1 MPPDRNL
8 DVTLPRA
15 IRVERTAA
23 TDPASFVATSDPE
36 ENANSDDSSESAVA
50 SPHKSDSP
58 RSAIK
63 RVVERSKS
71 KKKKASRSKPA
82 TSTTKRG
89 ATSKKAGPS
98 TAADQSDAEFD
109 DATDEERGVRDRT
122 PPSAQPVRRTE
133 LYIDLTGTSQNA
145 DQNEAD
151 EEAGPSTKASAP
163 VPVKAKAKGRGKEKE
178 RKRNRKEQG
187 PQEALGEHLSSLE
200 LSGGQDRVG
209 FCARCCN
216 STGHGGIQDRDRTQK
231 PPSDAYL
238 YFKEPVIADHEVKGQ
253 GIGFWCIGCCAQ
265 SQVVWRPFHDSSK
278 SNLRSNINSKASLS
292 HRVNHPKDGPMDA
305 FVVKKGSTSG
315 PAQAHITAAE
325 ARQIALLPPE
335 VLKMLPG
342 RKTVSKD
349 VTRIYHRMLDVIKE
363 RLAQV
368 SGCFHLALD
377 VWTSKNG
384 NAFLAMII
392 NYQKEGQAQRHL
404 LDMIPFLASH
414 DAKNMGKAVWQTI
427 ERAGIADRL
436 WNLVADNASEKSA
449 MLPVLTKLGGKHLQR
464 FRGKASQVRCKA
476 HICNLISKAVANT
489 FVKAASS
496 VRDKQIAKQ
505 VGINRNVQD
514 EDEVWPSEG
523 EEGVD
528 ADDDEERS
536 TEDEQE
542 AGANI
547 DEGMME
553 EEEEEEIDVLD
564 EPDAAISAS
573 LNPKLTAIDADDQEI
588 DDILAGPVARARPIQ
603 TPTSSAEAS
612 SSGRAGASV
621 SAKDAEERELRDG
634 EVGLQIKKLAWLS
647 KKLRYSPSARRVFKR
662 KCHELKLPRPWTLLR
677 DVATRWDSTQQ
688 MIERGLK
695 LYPAVVAFSDAHPNI
710 IPEKLRLGRVD
721 KPTFQNLLE
730 ILTPLS
736 KATARFSKKTKPMI
750 GEVVGMF
757 ERLDSI
763 FSAIEDNKTRPIA
776 WRKAAERARKV
787 VFKYYGLT
795 EHSEVYVLAVLLHPN
810 YRLDFLEAMKWEEDW
825 KTDALTVLRQYYDQF
840 YKIVPPESQDD
851 ADGSGADEEEEDDPV
866 TLAMMK
872 RSASRR
878 IKRTTSRL
886 SFTANTDSAVSAAT
900 SVDVERLF
908 SRAGQNMT
916 SLRRKMLARKL
927 SKVVAVGQWFTDG
940 WVPHDLLQ
948 IILGDE
954 QQLIKDKREYRK
966 RKRQADQSDQVDE
979 LEGNKRR
986 KRYPAGSLQEMD
998 EDN

>member
-1 MPPDRNL
+1 MPPGSGSSASRGSSATKSAGNHSSSSTAPSSSTGPLPTAQPYKPGQPDRNL

-15 IRVERTAA
+15 VRVERTAV

-71 KKKKASRSKPA
+71 KKKASSSKPA

-98 TAADQSDAEFD
+98 TAEDQSDAEFD

-133 LYIDLTGTSQNA
+133 LYIDLMGTSQNA

-151 EEAGPSTKASAP
+151 EECYAAAKTAWASAHAAATAQATEES
-163 VPVKAKAKGRGKEKE
+163 KTGIA
-178 RKRNRKEQG
+178 RK
-187 PQEALGEHLSSLE
+187 
-200 LSGGQDRVG
+200 
-209 FCARCCN
+209 
-216 STGHGGIQDRDRTQK
+216 K

-265 SQVVWRPFHDSSK
+265 SQLVWRPFHDSST
-278 SNLRSNINSKASLS
+278 SNLRSHINSKASLS

-325 ARQIALLPPE
+325 ARQIAVEWVTSSSRPLSIVEDRTLAKLLPPE

-384 NAFLAMII
+384 NVVLAMII

-404 LDMIPFLASH
+404 LDMNPFLASH

-436 WNLVADNASEKSA
+436 WNLVADNASENSA

-464 FRGKASQVRCKA
+464 FRGKASQVRCMA

-496 VRDKQIAKQ
+496 VREKQIAKQ

-514 EDEVWPSEG
+514 EDEEG
-523 EEGVD
+523 
-528 ADDDEERS
+528 APK
-536 TEDEQE
+536 DEQE

-547 DEGMME
+547 DEGMM
-553 EEEEEEIDVLD
+553 EEEEEIDVLD

-647 KKLRYSPSARRVFKR
+647 KKLRYSPSARRLFKR

-688 MIERGLK
+688 MIERGLN

-710 IPEKLRLGRVD
+710 VPEKLRLGRVD

-750 GEVVGMF
+750 GEVVGI
-757 ERLDSI
+757 I
-763 FSAIEDNKTRPIA
+763 FSAIEDDKTRPIA
-776 WRKAAERARKV
+776 WRKAAERTRKV
-787 VFKYYGLT
+787 VSKYYGLT

-872 RSASRR
+872 RSASRK
-878 IKRTTSRL
+878 I
-886 SFTANTDSAVSAAT
+886 
-900 SVDVERLF
+900 
-908 SRAGQNMT
+908 
-916 SLRRKMLARKL
+916 
-927 SKVVAVGQWFTDG
+927 KVVDHIDEWLADVTPMSKKKETVDPLAWWWKEKQRGNDHG
-940 WVPHDLLQ
+940 GLADLAL
-948 IILGDE
+948 DVF
-954 QQLIKDKREYRK
+954 
-966 RKRQADQSDQVDE
+966 A
-979 LEGNKRR
+979 
-986 KRYPAGSLQEMD
+986 RYFAPLLHR
-998 EDN
+998 